1 VSVGSSIVL
10 IECPNCAEGVELDD
24 ASFGLF
30 DCPFCEEEFEWS
42 RETRQV
48 YDAVSDPS
56 GFAIGAIGPFATTC
70 CGILYSMIVH
80 DGLDTLVGILFS
92 IILWPATSL
101 VLVIYAY
108 VRGRGL
114 MLNGALGSLAVSGG
128 IFLMFLFLG
137 MLA

>member
-1 VSVGSSIVL
+1 MVL
-10 IECPNCAEGVELDD
+10 IECPHCAEDIELDD

-30 DCPFCEEEFEWS
+30 ECPFCEEEFEWS
-42 RETRQV
+42 PETHHA

-70 CGILYSMIVH
+70 CGVLYSMMVH
-80 DGLDTLVGILFS
+80 DGLDTLVGVLFS
-92 IILWPATSL
+92 IILWPATAL
-101 VLVIYAY
+101 ILVIYAY
-108 VRGRGL
+108 VRGRRL

-128 IFLMFLFLG
+128 IFLLFLFLG

>member
-1 VSVGSSIVL
+1 MVL
-10 IECPNCAEGVELDD
+10 IGCPHCDEGVELDD

-30 DCPFCEEEFEWS
+30 ECPFCEEEFEWS
-42 RETRQV
+42 PETHHA
-48 YDAVSDPS
+48 YDVVSDPS

-70 CGILYSMIVH
+70 CGILYSMMVH

-101 VLVIYAY
+101 VIVIYAY
-108 VRGRGL
+108 IRGRRL

-128 IFLMFLFLG
+128 LFLLFLFLG

>member
-1 VSVGSSIVL
+1 MVL
-10 IECPNCAEGVELDD
+10 IECPHCAEDIELDD

-30 DCPFCEEEFEWS
+30 ECPFCEEEFEWS
-42 RETRQV
+42 REKNH
-48 YDAVSDPS
+48 AHEAFSNPF

-70 CGILYSMIVH
+70 CGVLYSMMVH
-80 DGLDTLVGILFS
+80 DGLDTLVGVLFS

-108 VRGRGL
+108 VRGRRL

-128 IFLMFLFLG
+128 IFLLFLFLG